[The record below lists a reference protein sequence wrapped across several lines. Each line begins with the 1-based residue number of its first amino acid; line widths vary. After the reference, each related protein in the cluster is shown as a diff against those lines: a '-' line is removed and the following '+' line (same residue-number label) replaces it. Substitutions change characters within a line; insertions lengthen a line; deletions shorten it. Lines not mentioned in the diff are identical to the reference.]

1 MWDSLEVPWCSAQRC
16 FVQGVRNVL
25 VVRRGTR
32 NFQLVVL
39 VVLGVAVVVAV
50 AFAVVAVVVVSE
62 IASCSRHSFCL
73 VVVVL

>member
-1 MWDSLEVPWCSAQRC
+1 M
-16 FVQGVRNVL
+16 L
-25 VVRRGTR
+25 VVSRGTR
-32 NFQLVVL
+32 NFQFVVP

-62 IASCSRHSFCL
+62 IVSCSSHSFCL